1 MTKKSADEELKKKIK
16 SLQSQ
21 IERHRKREA
30 DLRRNQE
37 RLAQIIDSIPIP
49 TFVIDNSHKVTHYNR
64 AMGNLT
70 GIPADEIIGTQKQ
83 WEAFYSAARPV
94 MADFIV
100 DNVPEKIIA
109 KYYKGKYHTSPVK
122 KGAYEAEDFFPEIG
136 DNGIWLFFTAAPL
149 KDQGG
154 NIFGAVETLQDITER
169 KLAENALVKSERRF
183 RTLLDFA
190 PYSIVVFSL
199 DGFVTYL
206 NPAFTETF
214 GWSFAEL
221 KGKRIPYVPTELQ
234 QETSENIRKLF
245 EEKVIL
251 RHETKRLT
259 KDGRVLDVVMRAS
272 VISDSK
278 GEPTGEL
285 VIIRDISREKR
296 IARNNEA
303 MLRISMA
310 LPEYFELYELFDYV
324 SSVIKELVGTE
335 GGVAILLDEQHR
347 ELFFMGVAYDDTAT
361 EDRVKEF
368 RFGLDELVAGQV
380 IKTGKPMIINEIS
393 EDSEI
398 HIQRDR
404 RLGYQTR
411 NLLLVPLRSQDR
423 VIGVLCAINK
433 KEGDFDQADAEL
445 LSMLA
450 GTVVL
455 SIENARF
462 AEEVKRAYMEVSS
475 LNRAK
480 DKVINLLSHELRTPI
495 AVLDSSLVALKR
507 RLDGLPEDTWEPTL
521 ARARRNLNRLLEMQY
536 RVDDI
541 MQERT
546 FQTYDILSQLVDQC
560 TDELEALVAE
570 ETGEG
575 PVIERIRKRIED
587 TFSSKALVAEKIH
600 LEPFVKQRLAFL
612 KPSFAHR
619 DVEVITRFS
628 PVPAIY
634 IPSEPLRKVV
644 DGLVRNAIEN
654 TPDEGKIEIYVQE
667 KGEAAAL
674 LVRDFGVGITGENQ
688 NRIFEG
694 FYATQETLDYSSK
707 RPFDFNAGGRGVD
720 LLRMKIFSERYDF
733 KIEMNSK
740 RCPFIPKDSDIC
752 PGKISACPFCQK
764 GKGCHQ
770 SPSTTFSVYFPP
782 TA

>member
-1 MTKKSADEELKKKIK
+1 MTKRSAYEELEKKIK

-21 IERHRKREA
+21 IERHKKLETA
-30 DLRRNQE
+30 LRGNQE
-37 RLAQIIDSIPIP
+37 KLAQIIDSIPIP
-49 TFVIDNSHKVTHYNR
+49 TFVIDKSHHVTHYNG
-64 AMGNLT
+64 AMENLT

-100 DNVPEKIIA
+100 DNVPEKVIA
-109 KYYKGKYHTSPVK
+109 KYYKGKYHTSSVK
-122 KGAYEAEDFFPEIG
+122 EGAYEAEDFFPEIG

-149 KDQGG
+149 KDPEGK
-154 NIFGAVETLQDITER
+154 IFGAVETLQDISER
-169 KLAENALVKSERRF
+169 KRAENALVKSERRF

-206 NPAFTETF
+206 NSAFTETF

-221 KGKRIPYVPTELQ
+221 KGKRIPYVPPELE

-259 KDGRVLDVVMRAS
+259 KDGRILDVVMKAS

-285 VIIRDISREKR
+285 VIIRDITREKR

-361 EDRVKEF
+361 EERVKEF
-368 RFGLDELVAGQV
+368 RFGLDELVAGRV

-433 KEGDFDQADAEL
+433 KEGDFDQH
-445 LSMLA
+445 S
-450 GTVVL
+450 
-455 SIENARF
+455 
-462 AEEVKRAYMEVSS
+462 
-475 LNRAK
+475 
-480 DKVINLLSHELRTPI
+480 
-495 AVLDSSLVALKR
+495 
-507 RLDGLPEDTWEPTL
+507 
-521 ARARRNLNRLLEMQY
+521 
-536 RVDDI
+536 
-541 MQERT
+541 
-546 FQTYDILSQLVDQC
+546 C
-560 TDELEALVAE
+560 
-570 ETGEG
+570 
-575 PVIERIRKRIED
+575 
-587 TFSSKALVAEKIH
+587 
-600 LEPFVKQRLAFL
+600 
-612 KPSFAHR
+612 SFH
-619 DVEVITRFS
+619 
-628 PVPAIY
+628 
-634 IPSEPLRKVV
+634 
-644 DGLVRNAIEN
+644 
-654 TPDEGKIEIYVQE
+654 
-667 KGEAAAL
+667 
-674 LVRDFGVGITGENQ
+674 
-688 NRIFEG
+688 
-694 FYATQETLDYSSK
+694 
-707 RPFDFNAGGRGVD
+707 
-720 LLRMKIFSERYDF
+720 
-733 KIEMNSK
+733 
-740 RCPFIPKDSDIC
+740 
-752 PGKISACPFCQK
+752 
-764 GKGCHQ
+764 
-770 SPSTTFSVYFPP
+770 
-782 TA
+782 